1 MPQASRKGEVV
12 PSLASAMAEWDPD
25 LLGLQ
30 LDVCHSDIHTLPS
43 IKGLEQTKE
52 PHKVLAVI
60 LEKWCDFG
68 ILLQE

>member
-1 MPQASRKGEVV
+1 MLQASRKGEVV
-12 PSLASAMAEWDPD
+12 PSPASGVAEWDPD

-60 LEKWCDFG
+60 L
-68 ILLQE
+68 